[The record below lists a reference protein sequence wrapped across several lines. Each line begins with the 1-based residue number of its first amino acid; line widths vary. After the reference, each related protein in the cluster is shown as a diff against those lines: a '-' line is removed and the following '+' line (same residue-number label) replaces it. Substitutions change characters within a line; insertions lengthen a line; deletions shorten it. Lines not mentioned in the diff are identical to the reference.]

1 MFRERLSGNLTIEGD
16 SKYTDS
22 WDMKESDKKWQLE
35 NIMKG
40 IQATTP
46 AMTVSFLHVYRRVSE
61 LMESLAKQGFDR
73 KLMVIE

>member
-22 WDMKESDKKWQLE
+22 WDMKESDKERQLE
-35 NIMKG
+35 KIMKG

-46 AMTVSFLHVYRRVSE
+46 AMTVSFPHVYRRVGEVTS
-61 LMESLAKQGFDR
+61 SLAKQGFER